1 MGDWVVGWLGGMG
14 NSTVI
19 PSGTAKRILLAMDVT
34 DYIPIK
40 GRMFRI
46 AEVEI
51 IKWIFGP

>member
-1 MGDWVVGWLGGMG
+1 MGWLGSMG
-14 NSTVI
+14 NSMVI